1 MPLILA
7 NGGDEE
13 GGMRPE
19 AATSARPS
27 RDESQ
32 PLRQGLC
39 CRKNG
44 SLGSL
49 AQWDVNS
56 TLDGSTLRF

>member
-1 MPLILA
+1 MNGRGDGTPL
-7 NGGDEE
+7 D
-13 GGMRPE
+13 
-19 AATSARPS
+19 
-27 RDESQ
+27 DESQ

-39 CRKNG
+39 RREDG

-56 TLDGSTLRF
+56 TLDGSNLGL